1 MPDSNLNMSLSA
13 EDTSALDINSVTERS
28 QAPPMDVAPPLKSE
42 THMDDFRGEK
52 HTAVV
57 ASGRLP
63 EDVYNNYLTWW
74 RAALRRKC
82 VAVVERESEVIA
94 KWQVRL
100 SPSSSR
106 GPNGPKRWGGVRV

>member
-1 MPDSNLNMSLSA
+1 MMPNSNLNMPLSA
-13 EDTSALDINSVTERS
+13 EDASVLDINSVTERS

-42 THMDDFRGEK
+42 THTDDFRGEE
-52 HTAVV
+52 HTAGV
-57 ASGRLP
+57 AGRLP
-63 EDVYNNYLTWW
+63 EDVYTNYLSWW

-100 SPSSSR
+100 FPSSSR